1 MKGFGRKFED
11 KKKGIQKNIN
21 SINKQIIQKAFNIHS
36 QGNIIEAA
44 KLYQYLI
51 KQGLNNKNVF
61 SNYGGIL
68 KDLGNLKDAELYTRK
83 AIEINPDFPD
93 SYLNLGGILRN
104 LGKLKD
110 AESCSKKIMSL
121 RPWSIAGSYSFNYG
135 S

>member
-11 KKKGIQKNIN
+11 QKTGMQNDIN
-21 SINKQIIQKAFNIHS
+21 PINKKIIQQAFHFHS

-51 KQGLNNKNVF
+51 KQGFNNQNVF

-68 KDLGNLKDAELYTRK
+68 KDLGNLKDAELHTRK

-121 RPWSIAGSYSFNYG
+121 RPWSIAGSYSFNYW

>member
-1 MKGFGRKFED
+1 MKGFGRKFEN

-44 KLYQYLI
+44 KLYQFLI
-51 KQGLNNKNVF
+51 KQGLNNENVF

-93 SYLNLGGILRN
+93 SYLNLAGILRN

-110 AESCSKKIMSL
+110 AELCSKKIMSL
-121 RPWSIAGSYSFNYG
+121 RPWSIAGSYSFNYL

>member
-1 MKGFGRKFED
+1 M
-11 KKKGIQKNIN
+11 
-21 SINKQIIQKAFNIHS
+21 AH
-36 QGNIIEAA
+36 
-44 KLYQYLI
+44 
-51 KQGLNNKNVF
+51 LNL
-61 SNYGGIL
+61 GGIL
-68 KDLGNLKDAELYTRK
+68 KDLGNLKDAELHTRK

-121 RPWSIAGSYSFNYG
+121 RPWSIAGSYSFNYW